1 MTTAVLELEGGRALY
16 FAGPWH
22 EWRREKAS
30 RALAAGKA
38 VQRYDAD
45 IARLERFVER
55 FRYKKSKAK
64 QAQAKLTQI
73 GRLVEGA
80 RRRPLPS
87 STR

>member
-1 MTTAVLELEGGRALY
+1 MTTAVLELDGGRSLY

-22 EWRREKAS
+22 EWRREKAARAHS
-30 RALAAGKA
+30 RGEDRA
-38 VQRYDAD
+38 RDDED

-73 GRLVEGA
+73 GRLAQERDKAAGELE
-80 RRRPLPS
+80 R
-87 STR
+87 